1 MGLQQ
6 CRGGSCIMFNGDGG
20 CIGMVHVSCIMFDGD
35 GGVGVVHVS
44 CF

>member
-1 MGLQQ
+1 
-6 CRGGSCIMFNGDGG
+6 MFNGDGG